1 VSATRYADHFVL
13 TQGPF
18 QHWQSALIVIPESK
32 RSAADKITLGQQS
45 LGWNVAELT
54 PFHADCSRNPSADLW
69 ITEASI

>member
-45 LGWNVAELT
+45 LGCV
-54 PFHADCSRNPSADLW
+54 SRGLLEDFRRLVDH
-69 ITEASI
+69 